1 MTSRLLIVPKYNYVE
16 IIKKAILH
24 NINSETR
31 IPYFISHLLFVF
43 LEETIN
49 LKIKMLDQV
58 PFLPY
63 VISAFIGIGLA
74 AATGFRVFLP
84 MFIVSLASY
93 FHWIPMNEHFDWLAG
108 LPTLITTGIATIV
121 EILAYYI
128 PFIDHLLDTISI
140 PMATVAG
147 SILFA
152 SQFADLGTFPQ
163 WALALIA
170 GGGTAA
176 TISSG
181 FAGIRAASTATTG
194 GLGNSVV
201 GTTETAGAGIMSV
214 LAIAM
219 PIIAAVFAII
229 LLIVVIFFGRKAWKK
244 LRGDKKISENL

>member
-1 MTSRLLIVPKYNYVE
+1 MLDNV
-16 IIKKAILH
+16 
-24 NINSETR
+24 
-31 IPYFISHLLFVF
+31 PYFSYI
-43 LEETIN
+43 
-49 LKIKMLDQV
+49 
-58 PFLPY
+58 
-63 VISAFIGIGLA
+63 ISAFIGIGLA

-93 FHWIPMNEHFDWLAG
+93 FNWIPMNEHFEWLAG
-108 LPTLITTGIATIV
+108 LPTLITTGIATII

-128 PFIDHLLDTISI
+128 PFVDHLLDTVSI

-194 GLGNSVV
+194 GLGNSMV

-214 LAIAM
+214 LAMAA
-219 PIIAAVFAII
+219 PVIAAIFALIT
-229 LLIVVIFFGRKAWKK
+229 LIVVIIFGRKAWKK
-244 LRGDKKISENL
+244 LKSTKSNSQKL